1 MRPVSGVILT
11 LLEMSLTRGLA
22 SQTRET
28 RDKRSGVRDNFV
40 DDHCEGHFQV
50 YIIVKMSYQ
59 R

>member
-1 MRPVSGVILT
+1 MRLVSGVILT

-28 RDKRSGVRDNFV
+28 RDKRSSVHDHFV

-50 YIIVKMSYQ
+50 NKTN
-59 R
+59 

>member
-1 MRPVSGVILT
+1 MRLVSGVILT

-28 RDKRSGVRDNFV
+28 RDKRSSVQNHFV

-50 YIIVKMSYQ
+50 YKLNSYSVSD
-59 R
+59 